1 MKDTKPLKKLPEA
14 EFDIMKAVWSLET
27 PITASKVMQKL
38 QDKNWV
44 VQSAITLLMR
54 LVGRGFLRTE
64 KNGNERIYYP
74 LVAREDYLS
83 FETGNFIKQYHGN
96 SFINLV
102 NTLDIDK
109 ALSDKDIDE
118 LVEWVKERKG

>member
-1 MKDTKPLKKLPEA
+1 MNNTKKMKKLPEA
-14 EFDIMKAVWSLET
+14 EFDIMRAVWALES
-27 PITASKVMQKL
+27 PITASKVMLKL

-54 LVGRGFLRTE
+54 LVERGFLRTE
-64 KNGNERIYYP
+64 KNGSERTYYP
-74 LVAREDYLS
+74 LVTRDEYLQ
-83 FETGNFIKQYHGN
+83 FETGNFIKQYHEN

-102 NTLDIDK
+102 NTLDNDK

-118 LVEWVKERKG
+118 LLEWVKERKG